1 MNSNLSIVVLTQN
14 KRCNIIPRRNSMIAV
29 FLKEYS
35 GNNLLTRYALTI
47 VSKTSTTAM
56 FKNLYECIPL
66 LTSPNIFL

>member
-1 MNSNLSIVVLTQN
+1 
-14 KRCNIIPRRNSMIAV
+14 MIAV

-56 FKNLYECIPL
+56 FKTLYECIPL